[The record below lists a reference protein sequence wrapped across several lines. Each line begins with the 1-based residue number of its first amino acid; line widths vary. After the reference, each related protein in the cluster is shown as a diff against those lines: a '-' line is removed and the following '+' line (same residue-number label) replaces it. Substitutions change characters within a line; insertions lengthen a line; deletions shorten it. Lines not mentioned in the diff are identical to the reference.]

1 MDGSSENMSHSPDI
15 EVKNLS
21 VRKKVMQTQS
31 EFLSLRRHLEQTI
44 IGQPQLLDRL
54 MISLLT
60 GGHVLLEGPPGL
72 AKTTAVNTLASGV
85 HASFQRVQFTPD
97 LMPGDLTGTEIFDP
111 ESRKFTFINGPI
123 FHEIVLADEINRAP
137 PKVQSALLEAMAEHQ
152 VTVGGV
158 TRRLPDLFVVLATQ
172 NPLEQSGTY
181 PLPEAQLDRF
191 LLHVTLDYPSPE
203 DELLILQQDRN
214 RNVNANEQSIES
226 PLTPAT
232 VLTARQEVAGIHVEE
247 SLERYIVSL
256 VTATRQLG
264 KWKQEWDGY
273 LLAGASPR
281 ASIALLRASSALAYL
296 HGRDYVTPEDIH
308 DIAPDVLRHRL
319 ILDYACRAANV
330 SADDITQFLL
340 DVIPVP

>member
-1 MDGSSENMSHSPDI
+1 
-15 EVKNLS
+15 
-21 VRKKVMQTQS
+21 MQTQS
-31 EFLSLRRHLEQTI
+31 EFLALRQHLEQI
-44 IGQPQLLDRL
+44 IVGQHKLLDRL

-60 GGHVLLEGPPGL
+60 GGHILLEGAPGL

-97 LMPGDLTGTEIFDP
+97 LMPGDLTGTDVFDP
-111 ESRKFTFINGPI
+111 EAHRFTFINGPI

-158 TRRLPDLFVVLATQ
+158 TRQLPDLFVVMATQ

-191 LLHVTLDYPSPE
+191 LLHVVLDYPTP
-203 DELLILQQDRN
+203 DEELQILQQDRQ
-214 RNVNANEQSIES
+214 RHFAEDAQTTES
-226 PLTPAT
+226 LLTPET
-232 VLTARQEVAGIHVEE
+232 VLAARREVAEMHVEE
-247 SLERYIVSL
+247 LLERYIVSL

-264 KWKQEWDGY
+264 QWNSEWADY

-281 ASIALLRASSALAYL
+281 ASIALLRAASALAYL
-296 HGRDYVTPEDIH
+296 HGRDFVTPEDIQ
-308 DIAPDVLRHRL
+308 DMAPDVLRHRL
-319 ILDYACRAANV
+319 ILDYAGRAAEIDV
-330 SADDITQFLL
+330 DEIIQHLL
-340 DVIPVP
+340 DKIPVP

>member
-1 MDGSSENMSHSPDI
+1 
-15 EVKNLS
+15 
-21 VRKKVMQTQS
+21 MQSQS
-31 EFLSLRRHLEQTI
+31 EFLSLRKHLEKTI
-44 IGQPQLLDRL
+44 VGQHNLLDRL

-97 LMPGDLTGTEIFDP
+97 LMPGDLTGTDIFNP
-111 ESRKFTFINGPI
+111 EKHQFTFVSGPI

-191 LLHVTLDYPSPE
+191 LLHVVLDYPSPE
-203 DELLILQQDRN
+203 EELQILKNDRKQQLAVDDKTN
-214 RNVNANEQSIES
+214 DS
-226 PLTPAT
+226 PLTPET
-232 VLTARQEVAGIHVEE
+232 VLAARREVADIHVEDM
-247 SLERYIVSL
+247 LERYIVSL
-256 VTATRQLG
+256 VTATRHLG
-264 KWKQEWDGY
+264 DWKPEWKDY
-273 LLAGASPR
+273 LQVGASPR
-281 ASIALLRASSALAYL
+281 ASIALLRASCALAYI
-296 HGRDYVTPEDIH
+296 HGRDYVTPEDIQN
-308 DIAPDVLRHRL
+308 IAPDVFRHRL
-319 ILDYACRAANV
+319 ILDYSARAAEV
-330 SADDITQFLL
+330 SADDIIQHLL
-340 DVIPVP
+340 EVVPVP